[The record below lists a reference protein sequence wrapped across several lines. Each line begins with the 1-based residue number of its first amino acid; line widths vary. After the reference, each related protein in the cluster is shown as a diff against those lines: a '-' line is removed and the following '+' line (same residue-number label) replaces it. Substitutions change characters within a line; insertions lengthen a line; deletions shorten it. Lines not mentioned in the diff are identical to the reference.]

1 MAALLVLSVAV
12 LETPTA
18 MAADHRDGPRVLVAP
33 ATLGALDLNDLY
45 VFVSPATRSNT
56 VLVLTTGGA
65 GVGILTP
72 PFFLPG
78 AVYEIRVSNDGNPS
92 TDEIVYQFVFS
103 NPDQFL
109 RQSYTVVGQNPPT
122 GAVSVLAS
130 GVTGKAVTIRGGSKV
145 QAGLFDDPF
154 FFDSLAFNKFKALAE
169 MGAPLAQ
176 RIAPFLPPN
185 IPNDFFANF
194 NTLAIVLEVPSVQ
207 LQSSR
212 SNPNISVWMRSL
224 VFNGTTY
231 DQFDRE
237 GRPAINTAVNF
248 ELPFVNMPNVQD
260 LFNSITPAND
270 PPLIPLA
277 ATRINLIYGLPIA
290 NAVSLASMLL
300 PDVITFNTTDTNG
313 FLNGRKLTDDVID
326 TELSLLTGG
335 VLTSD
340 RVINDSVFSNKFP
353 YLGSPLPRAPQ
364 NAIRALQELQE
375 SGR

>member
-33 ATLGALDLNDLY
+33 ATLGAIDLNDLY
-45 VFVSPATRSNT
+45 VFVSPATSSNT
-56 VLVLTTGGA
+56 VFVLSTGGA
-65 GVGILTP
+65 GVGILSP

-78 AVYEIRVSNDGNPS
+78 AVYEFRVSNDGDPT

-109 RQSYTVVGQNPPT
+109 RQSYTVVQQNART
-122 GAVSVLAS
+122 GASSVLAS
-130 GVTGKAVTIRGGSKV
+130 GVTGKAVTTRGGVKV

-154 FFDSLAFNKFKALAE
+154 FFDSLAFNKFKALAAE
-169 MGAPLAQ
+169 GAPLAQ

-185 IPNDFFANF
+185 IPNDFFGNF
-194 NTLAIVLEVPSVQ
+194 NVLAIVFEIPSLQ

-212 SNPNISVWMRSL
+212 SNPNISVWIRSL
-224 VFNGTTY
+224 IFNGTTY
-231 DQFDRE
+231 DQFDRM

-248 ELPFVNMPNVQD
+248 ELPFVNMPNIQD
-260 LFNSITPAND
+260 LFNSVTPAVD
-270 PPLIPLA
+270 PSLVSVA
-277 ATRINLIYGLPIA
+277 AVRINLIYGLPITQ
-290 NAVSLASMLL
+290 AVALAAMLL
-300 PDVITFNTTDTNG
+300 PDVTTFNTTDTNG

-326 TELSLLTGG
+326 AELSLLTGG

-353 YLGSPLPRAPQ
+353 YVGAPLPRAPQ
-364 NAIRALQELQE
+364 NAIRALQELHE